1 MKNAPDPFELKV
13 MSLALRGDAAWVVGI
28 RARLP
33 YLTVSERRSTGSG
46 FTTNF
51 DCAEIAAPVN
61 VPREEDGLPIGEY
74 PPSINAKRSEPT
86 DGLVSF
92 IVWLD
97 HNGRIRQLE
106 ACPLTDDQ
114 WPDDLFSGF
123 HSFQDDL
130 GNIVE
135 A

>member
-1 MKNAPDPFELKV
+1 V
-13 MSLALRGDAAWVVGI
+13 GDWSSDVCSSD
-28 RARLP
+28 L
-33 YLTVSERRSTGSG
+33 
-46 FTTNF
+46 
-51 DCAEIAAPVN
+51 
-61 VPREEDGLPIGEY
+61 
-74 PPSINAKRSEPT
+74 SINARRSEPT

-97 HNGRIRQLE
+97 HNGKIKQLE

-123 HSFQDDL
+123 HSFQDNA